1 MRASR
6 AIVGLLI
13 VTTACTGESDSPVT
27 TLPLATTTVALPLTT
42 VSPTTI
48 APPDTTPL
56 PTEEPT
62 AAPAVRTGT
71 VPNVVGID
79 LQLAQDAL
87 QAAGFYVL
95 RSHDATGQGRF
106 QVVDRNWTVVDQT
119 PAGGTVIPLSGVV
132 DLGAV
137 KDEEF

>member
-27 TLPLATTTVALPLTT
+27 TLPLATTTVALPSRRFRLQLSRHLTRLR
-42 VSPTTI
+42 SQPKS
-48 APPDTTPL
+48 PL
-56 PTEEPT
+56 PRPLFGL
-62 AAPAVRTGT
+62 APCRMWWVSTCNWLRTHCRLPASTSCDPRRNGAGAV
-71 VPNVVGID
+71 P
-79 LQLAQDAL
+79 
-87 QAAGFYVL
+87 
-95 RSHDATGQGRF
+95 
-106 QVVDRNWTVVDQT
+106 VVDRNWTVVDQT